1 MIYTSGTWLH
11 LIRSNLISQSL
22 EHPSYVSYRDNIFGN
37 GENSSHF
44 RAQRKILVVHGHTGL
59 RVNTQ
64 RISIRIKQ
72 PITSPAIFEICT
84 QSQYKRS
91 EGAFALCKR

>member
-1 MIYTSGTWLH
+1 MIYTSGTWLY
-11 LIRSNLISQSL
+11 LIRSNPILQSL

-44 RAQRKILVVHGHTGL
+44 CAQRKILVVHGHTGL
-59 RVNTQ
+59 RINTQ
-64 RISIRIKQ
+64 SISIRIKQ
-72 PITSPAIFEICT
+72 PITSSALFEICT
-84 QSQYKRS
+84 QSRHKCS